1 MKKEVFMY
9 LIKNYLDYP
18 LKSFIPRNKE
28 FSFFEDIRK
37 IYTIVGPRKAG
48 KTYFLYQIIDNLL
61 KKGVKKQNTL
71 YIYLENDEIY
81 PVNVKDLNEIL
92 KIYFEIVG
100 FDKNQ
105 KYYIFLDEIQVVE
118 NWQKFATKIYN
129 EFPNIELILTWSSSK
144 LLSNEIST
152 GLRWKAHKKEIL
164 PLNFKEVLKFKNFNT
179 KKYYNFEEEI
189 RLRNIFLEILFYG
202 SYPEIV
208 KIQNYSE
215 KLEIIDE
222 YFDLIFYNDI
232 IERFNLKSFRK
243 LKIFRKIIL
252 SYMTNFINFLKI
264 AKNVKVDY
272 NTVLNWF
279 DYFQEAYFIFELKNF
294 DFSVWKQ
301 ENSTSKIYILDNSY
315 YTLNF
320 WQFKQ
325 DYGKLFE
332 NYVFMELKKLWYKE
346 NKNLF
351 YFKNKEFDIDFLIF
365 KDNKAK
371 FIQVVYELNNEN
383 FEREVWQLQK
393 VKQKYDW
400 DVYVIYYDSKLDF
413 EPKDIKFVRFYE
425 IDNVF

>member
-1 MKKEVFMY
+1 M
-9 LIKNYLDYP
+9 
-18 LKSFIPRNKE
+18 
-28 FSFFEDIRK
+28 
-37 IYTIVGPRKAG
+37 
-48 KTYFLYQIIDNLL
+48 
-61 KKGVKKQNTL
+61 
-71 YIYLENDEIY
+71 
-81 PVNVKDLNEIL
+81 
-92 KIYFEIVG
+92 
-100 FDKNQ
+100 
-105 KYYIFLDEIQVVE
+105 
-118 NWQKFATKIYN
+118 
-129 EFPNIELILTWSSSK
+129 
-144 LLSNEIST
+144 
-152 GLRWKAHKKEIL
+152 
-164 PLNFKEVLKFKNFNT
+164 
-179 KKYYNFEEEI
+179 
-189 RLRNIFLEILFYG
+189 EILFYG

-208 KIQNYSE
+208 KIKNHSE

-232 IERFNLKSFRK
+232 VERFNLKSFRK

-252 SYMTNFINFLKI
+252 SYMTNFINFSKI

-301 ENSTSKIYILDNSY
+301 ENSSSKIYILDNSY

-325 DYGKLFE
+325 EYGKLFE
-332 NYVFMELKKLWYKE
+332 NYVFIELKKLWYKE

-425 IDNVF
+425 IDDVFEI